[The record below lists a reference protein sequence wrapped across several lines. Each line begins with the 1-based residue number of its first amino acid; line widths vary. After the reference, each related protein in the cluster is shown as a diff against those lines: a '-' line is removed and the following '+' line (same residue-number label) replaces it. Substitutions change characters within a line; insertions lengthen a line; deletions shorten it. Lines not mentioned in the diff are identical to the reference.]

1 MISSIVLEKVCSC
14 QKYLIL
20 SVLIDNAKFV
30 LTDSFHATAFS
41 LNLHTEPICVYPKEF
56 GGRLESILRQTN
68 TTQRHIDNYEDF
80 DVVNRAVDFKQV
92 DEILNGER
100 NKANNFIDTVIE
112 DVLKQSK
119 KGVNTK

>member
-1 MISSIVLEKVCSC
+1 MFVPEVFDFIS
-14 QKYLIL
+14 
-20 SVLIDNAKFV
+20 LIDNAKFV

-41 LNLHTEPICVYPKEF
+41 LNLHTEPI
-56 GGRLESILRQTN
+56 
-68 TTQRHIDNYEDF
+68 NYEDF
-80 DVVNRAVDFKQV
+80 DVVNRVVDFKQV

>member
-1 MISSIVLEKVCSC
+1 MEC
-14 QKYLIL
+14 
-20 SVLIDNAKFV
+20 
-30 LTDSFHATAFS
+30 
-41 LNLHTEPICVYPKEF
+41 
-56 GGRLESILRQTN
+56 
-68 TTQRHIDNYEDF
+68 NYEDF

-92 DEILNGER
+92 NEILNGER

>member
-1 MISSIVLEKVCSC
+1 MYKR
-14 QKYLIL
+14 Q
-20 SVLIDNAKFV
+20 
-30 LTDSFHATAFS
+30 
-41 LNLHTEPICVYPKEF
+41 PKEF
-56 GGRLESILRQTN
+56 GGRLESILKQTN
-68 TTQRHIDNYEDF
+68 TTQRHIDNYGDF

>member
-1 MISSIVLEKVCSC
+1 MRSDRFYLGGVNRVLSYYCLFYLGAVVRELQKTVRTEKYHYW
-14 QKYLIL
+14 K
-20 SVLIDNAKFV
+20 
-30 LTDSFHATAFS
+30 
-41 LNLHTEPICVYPKEF
+41 
-56 GGRLESILRQTN
+56 
-68 TTQRHIDNYEDF
+68 TQRHIDNYEDF

-92 DEILNGER
+92 NEILNGER